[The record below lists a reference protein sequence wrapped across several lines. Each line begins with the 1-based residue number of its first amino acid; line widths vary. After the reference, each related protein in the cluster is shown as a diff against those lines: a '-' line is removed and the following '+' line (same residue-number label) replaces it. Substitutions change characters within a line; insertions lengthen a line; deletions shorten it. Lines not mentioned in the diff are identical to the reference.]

1 MANFLP
7 GAGPSDENETLDFAL
22 PTPLTVRSMPVSKLA
37 LPLSSCALPLDRFP
51 PLASES
57 APALALPRSP
67 LDLVSPFAS
76 EPLSGSDRRELGR
89 RLYGRLRV

>member
-22 PTPLTVRSMPVSKLA
+22 PTPLIVLSMPASELA

-51 PLASES
+51 PLASE
-57 APALALPRSP
+57 PASELAVPRSP

-89 RLYGRLRV
+89 RLYGGFRV